1 MKNSPYLDKP
11 LRSEREARM
20 EDLLHRILTEWPQT
34 FTEDD
39 KGYTNASDAMD
50 ALLPYIHEA
59 KEILK

>member
-20 EDLLHRILTEWPQT
+20 E
-34 FTEDD
+34 
-39 KGYTNASDAMD
+39 
-50 ALLPYIHEA
+50 ALLRRMVADLPWVTHPLQRVFAVREFVSYLLEA